1 MTHFKL
7 RTKFFIQNLLLI
19 SLLTSLII
27 VSLLTIQQEMLYND
41 STERIHI
48 IKEIISKTAT
58 PSLEF
63 EDKESLDDMFKSLI
77 AIKNINFIVLFDKDK
92 NHFSSLNMAAYTK
105 FIDQHNN
112 IITKNIKNKQIEL
125 EDEIISYSEII
136 SGSDEDGFHL
146 FGYIFISYS
155 KNQMNEMIQKSL
167 IISMLLFFVALIFAA
182 FSSYSLTKMI
192 VFPINKLKTFFT
204 QMADGEG
211 DLTIRLNVTT
221 QDEFKDL
228 ATEFNRFLDRLKDLI
243 GNIQQVSKTVDLK
256 VQDVENLSYQN
267 DKFIA
272 ELSGLLDQ
280 IMDNTRSLDN
290 GARINVTSAEKATE
304 QSEKTISI
312 SLTGQKSLT
321 HSINEMAVIKTE
333 INELEQG
340 MLLLNKHSK
349 NIQVIS
355 NTLNDIADKTSI
367 LAINTSIEA
376 NKAGDAGFGFLVI
389 AEEIQNLSEQSAIA
403 LKNIHEITRN
413 IQSSLEASNNLTNS
427 CVKRI
432 IDGTLNIENTGE
444 QISSSV
450 ESVQTNM
457 VFIEEVLDMAKKQR
471 EQVKKI
477 YEFIVTSSKNVSTI
491 RRSAN
496 NTVTNVKE
504 QRELIESLSG
514 TIKDIKV

>member
-27 VSLLTIQQEMLYND
+27 FSMLSIEQEILYSD

-63 EDKESLDDMFKSLI
+63 EDKESVEDMFNSLVG
-77 AIKNINFIVLFDKDK
+77 IKNINFIVLFDKNRDV
-92 NHFSSLNMAAYTK
+92 FSALNMKSYTT
-105 FIDQHNN
+105 FANN
-112 IITKNIKNKQIEL
+112 NKGLFLTKAEPKELDRENEILSFSKIENIE
-125 EDEIISYSEII
+125 
-136 SGSDEDGFHL
+136 SDSDYHL
-146 FGYIFISYS
+146 YGYILISYS
-155 KNQMNEMIQKSL
+155 KKQMNEMVQKSIL
-167 IISMLLFFVALIFAA
+167 ISFLLFVIALIFAA

-192 VFPINKLKTFFT
+192 VYPINKLKIFFSE
-204 QMADGEG
+204 MADGSG
-211 DLTIRLNVTT
+211 DLTVRLHVKTH
-221 QDEFKDL
+221 DEFKDL
-228 ATEFNRFLDRLKDLI
+228 ATEFNRFLDRLKSLI
-243 GNIQQVSKTVDLK
+243 GNIQQVSKSVDVK
-256 VQDVENLSYQN
+256 VKDVETLSNQN
-267 DKFIA
+267 DHFIA

-312 SLTGQKSLT
+312 SLTGQKSLIR
-321 HSINEMAVIKTE
+321 SINEMAVIKTE
-333 INELEQG
+333 VDELEQG
-340 MLLLNKHSK
+340 MIHLNKHSK
-349 NIQVIS
+349 EIQLIS

-376 NKAGDAGFGFLVI
+376 NKAGDAGYGFLVI
-389 AEEIQNLSEQSAIA
+389 AEEIQNLSEQSANA

-413 IQSSLEASNNLTNS
+413 IQSSLETSNKLTNS

-432 IDGTLNIENTGE
+432 IDGTLNIENTGD

-450 ESVQTNM
+450 KSVQTNM
-457 VFIEEVLDMAKKQR
+457 AFIEEVLDMAKKQR

-491 RRSAN
+491 RRAAN
-496 NTVTNVKE
+496 NTVSNVKE
-504 QRELIESLSG
+504 QRGLVEDLSG